1 MRLQSA
7 IVALGLATATLLPL
21 TSAAAKPNAFAEE
34 RVEAR
39 VTYSPDAPA
48 AETYRHAR
56 RVLRKACYLNGQS
69 MAMQRVQERVC
80 VQPMLDK
87 FVAHTGNPELAE
99 LHEARTGRLVRPV
112 RIATR

>member
-1 MRLQSA
+1 MKLQSA
-7 IVALGLATATLLPL
+7 IVAIGLATATLLPL
-21 TSAAAKPNAFAEE
+21 TSAAAEPNAFAEE

-56 RVLRKACYLNGQS
+56 KVFRKACYVNGQVL
-69 MAMQRVQERVC
+69 AMRRAQERIC

-112 RIATR
+112 RIAAR

>member
-1 MRLQSA
+1 MKLQSA
-7 IVALGLATATLLPL
+7 IVALGLAIATPLPL
-21 TSAAAKPNAFAEE
+21 TSAVAETSAYSE

-56 RVLRKACYLNGQS
+56 KVFRKACYLNGQIS
-69 MAMQRVQERVC
+69 AMHRVQERVC

-99 LHEARTGRLVRPV
+99 LHEARTGRLVGPV
-112 RIATR
+112 RIAAR